1 VLEMDKGTLIRTIV
15 LFIALVNQFL
25 VSFGLYEI
33 PGTAEEQTAFI
44 SAVFTFVTAVIA
56 WFKNNYVTARGKKQ
70 KDLLVAHNLAKN
82 QSKTK

>member
-1 VLEMDKGTLIRTIV
+1 MNFDKGTLIRTIV

-44 SAVFTFVTAVIA
+44 SAIFTFVTALIA
-56 WFKNNYVTARGKKQ
+56 WFKNNYITSKGKKQ
-70 KDLLVAHNLAKN
+70 KELLIAHKLAKN

>member
-1 VLEMDKGTLIRTIV
+1 MDRGTIIRTIV

-44 SAVFTFVTAVIA
+44 SAVFTFVTAVIS

>member
-1 VLEMDKGTLIRTIV
+1 MDRGTIIRTIV

-25 VSFGLYEI
+25 VSFELYEI

-44 SAVFTFVTAVIA
+44 SAIFTFVTAVIA
-56 WFKNNYVTARGKKQ
+56 WFKNNYVTAKGKKQ

>member
-1 VLEMDKGTLIRTIV
+1 MLKMDKGTLIRTIV

-44 SAVFTFVTAVIA
+44 SAIFTFVTAVIA
-56 WFKNNYVTARGKKQ
+56 WFKNNYVTSKGKKQ
-70 KDLLVAHNLAKN
+70 KDLLIAHNLAKN

>member
-1 VLEMDKGTLIRTIV
+1 MDKGTLIRTIV
-15 LFIALVNQFL
+15 LFIALANQFL
-25 VSFGLYEI
+25 VSLGLYEI

-44 SAVFTFVTAVIA
+44 SAIFTFVTAVIA
-56 WFKNNYVTARGKKQ
+56 WFKNNYVTSKGKKQ